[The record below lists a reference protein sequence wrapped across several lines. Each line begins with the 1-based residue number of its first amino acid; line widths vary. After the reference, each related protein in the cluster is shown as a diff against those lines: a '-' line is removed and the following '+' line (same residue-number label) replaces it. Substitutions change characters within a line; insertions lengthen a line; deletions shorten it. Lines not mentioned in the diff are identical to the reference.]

1 MRKNSPHIT
10 IGCKIASKL
19 LKMNRKWNWGKHT
32 VEIKQNQTIYLN
44 KFTALISSM
53 TMETTVDLAFL
64 AQEYIKDELSIRG
77 QYRIKWPK
85 IYQNIMICKSWSI
98 KAIRKLTDSKLVG
111 RNKIRILIT
120 KLKWIRWA
128 AHNSRPSQSDSHMIL
143 SKIGKQLGNLA
154 LVQRT
159 RVERY
164 LV

>member
-1 MRKNSPHIT
+1 
-10 IGCKIASKL
+10 
-19 LKMNRKWNWGKHT
+19 MN
-32 VEIKQNQTIYLN
+32 QP
-44 KFTALISSM
+44 TALTSSM
-53 TMETTVDLAFL
+53 MMETTAGLAFL
-64 AQEYIKDELSIRG
+64 VQEYIKDELFIQG
-77 QYRIKWPK
+77 QYRIKWLK

-143 SKIGKQLGNLA
+143 SMIGKQLGNLA

-159 RVERY
+159 KAERY
-164 LV
+164 LAYGTDLNSQWWKLESHWLSQDKRTLASFLKMLSRQAK

>member
-1 MRKNSPHIT
+1 
-10 IGCKIASKL
+10 
-19 LKMNRKWNWGKHT
+19 MN
-32 VEIKQNQTIYLN
+32 QS
-44 KFTALISSM
+44 TALTSSM
-53 TMETTVDLAFL
+53 TMETTAGLAFL
-64 AQEYIKDELSIRG
+64 VQEYIRDEPSIQG
-77 QYRIKWPK
+77 QYRIKWLK

-143 SKIGKQLGNLA
+143 SMIGKQLGNLA

-159 RVERY
+159 KAERY
-164 LV
+164 LAYGTDLNSQWWKLESRWLSQDKRTLASFLKMSSHQAK